1 MEDFREVKLFA
12 VVRSIL
18 LRVFAATLLTVA
30 VVSASVMV
38 EMADLVMVA
47 SVGFDLENA
56 VVGVV
61 TAAMRLAS
69 VVEVYLD
76 VSLTEKEVEVLVTVA
91 AEIVLIVEGVE
102 GEVVIEFAFV
112 TEVVVCAVVIILKII
127 VVVVGIMGRDLFLAA
142 LMAVSLVIVFE
153 LVIFLVCTVV

>member
-38 EMADLVMVA
+38 EMADLVMVV
-47 SVGFDLENA
+47 SVGFDLGNA
-56 VVGVV
+56 LVGVV
-61 TAAMRLAS
+61 REAMRLAS

-76 VSLTEKEVEVLVTVA
+76 VSLTEKEVEVLVTVV
-91 AEIVLIVEGVE
+91 VLIVEGVE
-102 GEVVIEFAFV
+102 GEIVIEFAFV

-153 LVIFLVCTVV
+153 LVIFLV